1 MNNATPA
8 GYSYL
13 ISRYSLDVCELFT
26 RSYMTTRTVKETVR
40 HEAYQDIFFPFKR
53 YAFDDSWQGQ
63 IAFAL
68 KYEGVN
74 VEVLRA
80 FFAKVDA
87 AEVSAFVQEHPLGGA
102 QKRVWFLYEYL
113 TGKKLDI
120 PDGEG
125 GSYLPLVDD
134 ELQFALP
141 VESSIRNRRCHI
153 LNNLIGNS
161 QFSPYVRKTAALTGN
176 RTGRL
181 KEEANLLLQN
191 YSPELLYRA
200 VQYLYVK
207 ETKSSFAIER
217 ETPDQKR
224 MESFVGLLK
233 GLGYTSLTKDA
244 LVSAQN
250 SVVDERYRQ
259 RTWRTDQVYVGETIT
274 PGYEKVHFI
283 APRPDAIDELMNGFL
298 SCLKTWMAAKDADP
312 IVVAAV
318 MGFAFVFLHPFDDG
332 NGRVHRYILH
342 AILAQLGFVP
352 QGLIFPVSAVMLKAP
367 RAYDEALESFSKRIM
382 PHLSYEIDADGE
394 VAVSNDS
401 RDFYRAVDYT
411 LIVEYFQ
418 EVVATTIRTEWK
430 AELDYLKQYDRMR
443 GAMRRIVDLPEKKA
457 NQFIKFV
464 QQNGGELA
472 QCKREF
478 FAELTD
484 DEIARLAKAV
494 REEEIR
500 NE

>member
-1 MNNATPA
+1 MNDVTPA
-8 GYSYL
+8 GYAYL
-13 ISRYSLDVCELFT
+13 ISRYSLDVCELFS
-26 RSYMTTRTVKETVR
+26 RSYMTTRTIKKTEQR
-40 HEAYQDIFFPFKR
+40 EAYQETYFPLQR

-63 IAFAL
+63 ITFAL

-87 AEVSAFVQEHPLGGA
+87 AEVSAFVQEHLLGGA

-141 VESSIRNRRCHI
+141 AESSIRNRRCHI

-161 QFSPYVRKTAALTGN
+161 QFSPYIRKTAALGGD
-176 RTGRL
+176 RTLRL
-181 KEEANLLLQN
+181 KDESDRLLQN

-233 GLGYTSLTKDA
+233 GLGHTPLTKDS
-244 LVSAQN
+244 LVTAQN

-259 RTWRTDQVYVGETIT
+259 QTWRTDQVYVGETIT

-283 APRPDAIDELMNGFL
+283 APRPDAIGELMEGFL

-312 IVVAAV
+312 IIVAAV

-332 NGRVHRYILH
+332 NGRVHRYVLH

-352 QGLIFPVSAVMLKAP
+352 QGLIFPVSAVMLKVP
-367 RAYDEALESFSKRIM
+367 RAYDEALESFSRRVM
-382 PHLSYEIDADGE
+382 PRLAYEIDVDGE
-394 VAVSNDS
+394 VKVSNDS

-411 LIVEYFQ
+411 PIVEYFQ

-443 GAMRRIVDLPEKKA
+443 EAMRRIVDLPEKKA

-472 QCKREF
+472 QRKREF

-484 DEIARLAKAV
+484 DEIARLERVINGA
-494 REEEIR
+494 EEPVA
-500 NE
+500 